1 MSPRLRIGLTGG
13 IASGKTTVANRFRT
27 LGISVIDA
35 DAVSRSLVLPGQPA
49 LAAIVS
55 RFGPDIAPAGGAL
68 DRRKL
73 RDIVFAD
80 RDARADLEAILHPR
94 IREEMERLA
103 AMAPGPYLVL
113 EIPLLIEGGATDRVD
128 RILVVDVDESVQIE
142 RLTARDG
149 GSAEQARE
157 ILAAQASR
165 AARLA
170 RADDLLVNTGNLA
183 DLHAAVDRLHAQY
196 LVLAGTAPA

>member
-49 LAAIVS
+49 LAAIIS

-113 EIPLLIEGGATDRVD
+113 EIPLLIEGVASDRVD

-170 RADDLLVNTGNLA
+170 RADDFLVNTGNLA

-196 LVLAGTAPA
+196 LVLAGAAPA

>member
-27 LGISVIDA
+27 LGVPVIDA
-35 DAVSRSLVLPGQPA
+35 DAVARSVVVPGQPA
-49 LAAIVS
+49 LAEIVR
-55 RFGPDIAPAGGAL
+55 RFGPDILAGSGTL

-80 RDARADLEAILHPR
+80 RDARADLETILHPR
-94 IREEMERLA
+94 IRAQMEQQA
-103 AMAPGPYLVL
+103 ATAVGPYLVL

-128 RILVVDVDESVQIE
+128 RILVVDVDESVQIA

-157 ILAAQASR
+157 ILASQVSR
-165 AARLA
+165 AARRA
-170 RADDLLVNTGNLA
+170 RADDLLVNAGNLS
-183 DLHAAVDRLHAQY
+183 DLQAAVDRLHAQY
-196 LVLAGTAPA
+196 LVVAGTSPT

>member
-27 LGISVIDA
+27 LGVPVVDA
-35 DAVSRSLVLPGQPA
+35 DAASRSVVLPGEPA
-49 LAAIVS
+49 LAAIVR
-55 RFGPDIAPAGGAL
+55 RFGPGIVAAGGTL
-68 DRRKL
+68 DRGKL
-73 RDIVFAD
+73 RDLVFAD
-80 RDARADLEAILHPR
+80 REARADLEAILHPR
-94 IREEMERLA
+94 IRDEMERLA
-103 AMAPGPYLVL
+103 AKAVGPYLVL

-128 RILVVDVDESVQIE
+128 RILVVDVEESVQIE

-149 GSAEQARE
+149 GSAEQARA

>member
-27 LGISVIDA
+27 LGVPVVDA
-35 DAVSRSLVLPGQPA
+35 DAVARSVVLPGEPA
-49 LAAIVS
+49 LAEIVR
-55 RFGPDIAPAGGAL
+55 RFGPDLVAAGGSL

-80 RDARADLEAILHPR
+80 RESRVDLEAILHPR
-94 IREEMERLA
+94 IRERMEQLA
-103 AMAPGPYLVL
+103 AQALGPYLVM

-128 RILVVDVDESVQIE
+128 RILVVDVDESLQIE
-142 RLTARDG
+142 RLMARDG
-149 GSAEQARE
+149 GSTEQARA
-157 ILAAQASR
+157 ILASQAGR
-165 AARLA
+165 DARLA
-170 RADDLLVNTGNLA
+170 RADDLLVNAGNLA

-196 LVLAGTAPA
+196 LALAGASPT